1 MPGTRVPDG
10 RFDGRARKQGECA
23 IFAGEMP
30 MKRGDR
36 IVGAVGVSG
45 GGGDQEQAVADA
57 AVAAL

>member
-1 MPGTRVPDG
+1 MR
-10 RFDGRARKQGECA
+10 
-23 IFAGEMP
+23 